1 MSRRR
6 CRGTSVIFATST
18 LLPATLAG
26 VPPIS
31 LVLAADKERYISH
44 LTSYRFNSAEAG
56 GRMFS
61 DAANESLGYF
71 AVAAR
76 LRCERAAGFEEG
88 VAHIQAS

>member
-1 MSRRR
+1 M
-6 CRGTSVIFATST
+6 IFATST

-44 LTSYRFNSAEAG
+44 LTSYRFDSAEAGG

-71 AVAAR
+71 AVAAS